1 MGFRLPWEADAAPA
15 YDGPIT
21 LTPDG
26 GPFLYNDAVPYEML
40 LAAGVIIPS
49 WLVVYAVMHALLEVK
64 LYDAKKGL
72 IKAPTLAERIDAA
85 DGVWCFFFFFVLVG
99 LAFYSTWQ
107 LAFTDD
113 SRDRW
118 LGTTAASE
126 AFQIVYVTRMVTHL
140 PVQHYSLSNNPT
152 LRLQMHGHHIITM
165 VAMSGGVLSG
175 RFHFFACLGG
185 CCECAWLRRACASA
199 APRVSSAAAHA
210 PRSAR
215 ARSHDALP
223 QLPLPPQNA
232 RARREVRGGEGGVGA
247 AAVGGLRRLPPPP
260 LPCLALRLLRRPD
273 GEQRAADGRGRD
285 VVRALLLPGDDDL
298 PPRPLVALDGAAH
311 QGPHQGAQEGDEEGL
326 AKGFVGFGV

>member
-1 MGFRLPWEADAAPA
+1 MGFKLPWEADAAPA

-199 APRVSSAAAHA
+199 APRVSSARRSRA
-210 PRSAR
+210 PLRPRAQSRRSSSTASSSSKRSRPTRSTRRRRRCRGCCCGR
-215 ARSHDALP
+215 ASSSSASSSSP
-223 QLPLPPQNA
+223 S
-232 RARREVRGGEGGVGA
+232 GSTSSTST
-247 AAVGGLRRLPPPP
+247 
-260 LPCLALRLLRRPD
+260 
-273 GEQRAADGRGRD
+273 
-285 VVRALLLPGDDDL
+285 
-298 PPRPLVALDGAAH
+298 
-311 QGPHQGAQEGDEEGL
+311 
-326 AKGFVGFGV
+326 

>member
-1 MGFRLPWEADAAPA
+1 MGFKLPWEADAAPA

-185 CCECAWLRRACASA
+185 CCECAWLLQNLCRASRLLCRRSR
-199 APRVSSAAAHA
+199 APRRPRAQSRRSSSTASSSSKRSRPTRSTRRRRRCRGCCCGRASSSSASSSS
-210 PRSAR
+210 PSG
-215 ARSHDALP
+215 STSSMST
-223 QLPLPPQNA
+223 
-232 RARREVRGGEGGVGA
+232 
-247 AAVGGLRRLPPPP
+247 
-260 LPCLALRLLRRPD
+260 
-273 GEQRAADGRGRD
+273 
-285 VVRALLLPGDDDL
+285 
-298 PPRPLVALDGAAH
+298 
-311 QGPHQGAQEGDEEGL
+311 
-326 AKGFVGFGV
+326 